1 MHLLALGT
9 IISHKDV
16 ATSNSL
22 FQKTILSEKT
32 LRVPMTVVQDLG
44 V

>member
-16 ATSNSL
+16 ATSNSVC
-22 FQKTILSEKT
+22 QKTTLSEKT
-32 LRVPMTVVQDLG
+32 LRVPMTVVQDIS